1 MLRLLKRE
9 ELCAGLFLI
18 AGGRDSLLVSVKIVC
33 QFDCFRIYYIS
44 QVDSSSAINKLN
56 FNADEGTATRR

>member
-1 MLRLLKRE
+1 
-9 ELCAGLFLI
+9 LI

-56 FNADEGTATRR
+56 FNADEGTATRS